1 MTTMTTVS
9 MGIKQP
15 VSEFEYWRRIPA
27 QKLLKLTLKCNI
39 YKFFKSVLYYQPY
52 NPYNLFPL
60 PFTPVPTNTP
70 FLYTPTN

>member
-1 MTTMTTVS
+1 MLDVKVYKVYT
-9 MGIKQP
+9 
-15 VSEFEYWRRIPA
+15 FY
-27 QKLLKLTLKCNI
+27 LL
-39 YKFFKSVLYYQPY
+39 YY